1 MVTKKTAKKA
11 TKKTTKKAAPKKKVA
26 TRRKTVKKK
35 PSEAEVVVVVPSS
48 SILDPNAIQS
58 AAETLM
64 DAVDT
69 FRTELADLGEEG
81 MISQTHIEVARFAA
95 FAKGAMG
102 DMEKVFAANALRL
115 KSQGS
120 FEEGPLRVDFDTMK
134 GKRTPAWKDE
144 ALKQAQMLAEERGES
159 FDTNQFA
166 EGVLAN
172 TQAKPDK
179 FKPVIREAS

>member
-11 TKKTTKKAAPKKKVA
+11 TKKTTKKKTA
-26 TRRKTVKKK
+26 TRRKTASK
-35 PSEAEVVVVVPSS
+35 PDPGEAQVVVVKPSG
-48 SILDPNAIQS
+48 SILDPIAIQS

-64 DAVDT
+64 AAVDT
-69 FRTELADLGEEG
+69 YRMEMSDIGEDG
-81 MISQTHIEVARFAA
+81 MISQTHIEVAHFAA

-102 DMEKVFAANALRL
+102 DMEKVFVANAMRI

-120 FEEGPLRVDFDTMK
+120 FEEGSLRVDFDTQK

-144 ALKQAQMLAEERGES
+144 ALKQAKMLAEERGES
-159 FDTNQFA
+159 FDSEQFA

-179 FKPVIREAS
+179 FKPVIRVAG